1 MQKLIKTNI
10 FLITIIPRNSFLS
23 QGINGSWALGAFQDK
38 DLRNI
43 HSLRSKLNNP
53 WMNFTATGTSFGGIK
68 KFIPQL
74 DIAFAVSSGRNK
86 FNSNEIFIESN
97 SSTIALI
104 EMQPNNKLPSIQF
117 GILKEN
123 NSINGLSGSGALN
136 GNDNQITNF
145 IGLSNS
151 INFLGGKLFG
161 SMYWGIA
168 SNASN
173 DKGMIKSI
181 SNLESSSFGFGY
193 IAKSI
198 IQKNDRIIFSIDQPI
213 RIESGELGLNVP
225 IYRTRQKE
233 VLFNSLKVNLSPSGR
248 EINSRLEYS
257 SSFRN
262 VNLSFAVGYKTDPY
276 HIKYMD
282 DYGYLSLGAN
292 IRF

>member
-1 MQKLIKTNI
+1 M
-10 FLITIIPRNSFLS
+10 
-23 QGINGSWALGAFQDK
+23 
-38 DLRNI
+38 
-43 HSLRSKLNNP
+43 
-53 WMNFTATGTSFGGIK
+53 
-68 KFIPQL
+68 
-74 DIAFAVSSGRNK
+74 
-86 FNSNEIFIESN
+86 SNEIFIDSN
-97 SSTIALI
+97 SSTVALI
-104 EMQPNNKLPSIQF
+104 EVQPKNKLPSIQF

-136 GNDNQITNF
+136 GNNNQITNF

-151 INFLGGKLFG
+151 INFFGGKLFG

-181 SNLESSSFGFGY
+181 SNLESSSFGLGY

-198 IQKNDRIIFSIDQPI
+198 FQENDKIIFTIDQPI

-225 IYRTRQKE
+225 IYRTREKE
-233 VLFNSLKVNLSPSGR
+233 VLFNSLEVNLSPSGR
-248 EINSRLEYS
+248 EINTRLEYS

-262 VNLSFAVGYKTDPY
+262 INLSFAVGYKTDPY

-282 DYGYLSLGAN
+282 DYGYFSLGAN
-292 IRF
+292 IKF